1 MDVAA
6 EAIGTDAY
14 ECALR
19 ALHHRDRTA
28 FEIDEHLRGRG
39 FSDDE
44 RARAIET
51 LRRTGLVDDERF
63 THARVASLAERGAGD
78 TLIRARLA
86 EAGVAVELVES
97 ALEEIAG
104 EVTRARRIVERRGT
118 SAKTAR
124 YLHGK
129 GFSYEVVAAVIAEGD
144 GGELG

>member
-44 RARAIET
+44 RAQAIET

-63 THARVASLAERGAGD
+63 THARVASLAERAGD

-97 ALEEIAG
+97 ALEKIAG

-129 GFSYEVVAAVIAEGD
+129 GFSYDVVEAVIAEGD